1 MAKKSFFE
9 KISGTIGLGEEEK
22 TAEAKRK
29 DFREEPEEEKKAMP
43 IIEGLEDEKEEEKVE
58 VMEKEKEK
66 EKWAIEPEGQL
77 TVDVYQTETDIVVKS
92 TIAGV
97 KSGSLDISITNDIL
111 TIKGKREKDED
122 VKPENYYYQE
132 LYWGPFSRSIIL
144 PVDVE
149 SEKIGATLKNGIL
162 TVRLPKAEKIRT
174 RKIEVKGE

>member
-22 TAEAKRK
+22 SAEAKRK
-29 DFREEPEEEKKAMP
+29 DFREEAAEEKMPEEMP
-43 IIEGLEDEKEEEKVE
+43 ILAEEEGGEERLE
-58 VMEKEKEK
+58 VKEKDKEK